1 MRAALRIIFSRY
13 GIVVII
19 LLLVVGALALARGQD
34 DFPVGSGGSGEET
47 SSSEDSPTQELT
59 ADDGVTVPECE
70 GEACHEDD
78 SPLHDP
84 YEEVELPE
92 EAVDKAVGFAE
103 AWVDTEGK
111 GPEGWFQ
118 GIQPYMTEEA
128 AALMRGVDP
137 VSVPATEITGEAE
150 VDGDEVRV
158 PMDTG
163 TLVLPMVERSNAWV
177 EQGWLVAAIDWE
189 PA

>member
-19 LLLVVGALALARGQD
+19 LLLVVGAIALAQGREQ
-34 DFPVGSGGSGEET
+34 FPLSSGESGGET
-47 SSSEDSPTQELT
+47 ASSEDSPSQELT
-59 ADDGVTVPECE
+59 ADDGITVPECE
-70 GEACHEDD
+70 GEGCDEDD

-84 YEEVELPE
+84 YEEIELPE
-92 EAVDKAVGFAE
+92 EAVEKAMEFAE

-111 GPEGWFQ
+111 SANGWFQ

-137 VSVPATEITGEAE
+137 VSVPAVEVTGEAE

-163 TLVLPMVERSNAWV
+163 TLVLPMIERSNAWV